1 MRFTKM
7 QGCGNDY
14 IYINCFAEK
23 VENPEKLAIAMSE
36 RHFGVG
42 SDGLVLIM
50 PSEAADFRMRMF
62 NLDGS
67 EGKMCGNASRCV
79 GKYVY
84 ERGLTEKTTV
94 ALETLGGIKILQ
106 LHVKDGIVES
116 VTVDMGEPVLEA
128 AEIPVLSDKHPVI
141 GETVEI
147 LDRKFDFTCVSMGN
161 PHAIVYMAD
170 IDHLDIEKIG
180 PSFENHVA
188 FPDRVNTEF
197 VEVIDEHT
205 LKMRVWERGSGETL
219 ACGTG
224 ACAVAVASI
233 LNGHVDGD
241 KSVTVKLLGGDLQIF
256 WNRQE
261 NLVYMTGPA
270 KIVFEGEVD
279 PYSGV

>member
-205 LKMRVWERGSGETL
+205 LKMRVWGMDRYVRSF
-219 ACGTG
+219 C
-224 ACAVAVASI
+224 
-233 LNGHVDGD
+233 
-241 KSVTVKLLGGDLQIF
+241 Q
-256 WNRQE
+256 Q
-261 NLVYMTGPA
+261 
-270 KIVFEGEVD
+270 
-279 PYSGV
+279 